1 MAWTIP
7 SQIILPAIIR
17 PYDESFPYEGKVSLG
32 IKMELEPP
40 HTFQWAS
47 RESWESNSAHIRMLK
62 EPEHPKSWG
71 TGNYPTILCNL
82 LIPRTRSGLE
92 LTCHMESLRVSLAS
106 DLTPKSLK
114 SFGSRRGSENK
125 RWALGRPSTSSWG
138 MHAKLKGEAVPSESI
153 VVLPL
158 AANPPLPPSTDPDQW
173 ISEGC
178 LLLDSWTVHFSL
190 R

>member
-1 MAWTIP
+1 
-7 SQIILPAIIR
+7 
-17 PYDESFPYEGKVSLG
+17 
-32 IKMELEPP
+32 
-40 HTFQWAS
+40 
-47 RESWESNSAHIRMLK
+47 
-62 EPEHPKSWG
+62 
-71 TGNYPTILCNL
+71 
-82 LIPRTRSGLE
+82 
-92 LTCHMESLRVSLAS
+92 MESLRVSLAS

-114 SFGSRRGSENK
+114 SFSSRRGSENK

-138 MHAKLKGEAVPSESI
+138 MHAKLKGEAVPSDSI